1 MAVADLAR
9 VMAGALPKAAAVI
22 VGEPTGHR
30 VVTGHKGGLGF
41 RVEVRGHEVHS
52 SIAHRGVSAI
62 MEGARLIQW
71 ANDCNA
77 ASAAATPPPL
87 AAPFDPP
94 WTNLHVGMIRGGT
107 AHNITA
113 RDCDFVLTFRIV
125 PGDDDWESRLRAEVA
140 RIEAGMKAVHPAAGI
155 TLARVFDM
163 PPLRPEAG
171 GTAEALARRLTGD
184 NGTHVVSYG
193 TEGGQFQAQGYSAV
207 ICGPG
212 DIAQAHQPDEWLS
225 VSEFE
230 ASGAML
236 GRVIDDLCA

>member
-1 MAVADLAR
+1 M
-9 VMAGALPKAAAVI
+9 
-22 VGEPTGHR
+22 VGDPTSHR

-41 RVEVRGHEVHS
+41 RVQIRGFEVHS

-77 ASAAATPPPL
+77 ASAAATPGPL

-113 RDCDFVLTFRIV
+113 RDCEFVLTFRTV
-125 PGDDDWESRLRAEVA
+125 PGDTDWESRLRAQVA
-140 RIEAGMKAVHPAAGI
+140 RIEAGMQAIHPDAGI
-155 TLARVFDM
+155 TLSRVFDM
-163 PPLRPEAG
+163 PPLRPEPG
-171 GTAEALARRLTGD
+171 GRAEALARRLTGD

-193 TEGGQFQAQGYSAV
+193 TEGGQFQAQGYSAIV
-207 ICGPG
+207 CGPG
-212 DIAQAHQPDEWLS
+212 DIAQAHQPDEWLA

-230 ASGAML
+230 AAGAML
-236 GRVIDDLCA
+236 ARVIDDLCQ